1 MIFLTEYDEKKHLQ
15 HTFEEGRIEGIK
27 EGIKEGMKRG
37 GEDKLFQ
44 MIQKKHNKGK
54 SMEQI
59 AEELEEETEVIQEV
73 WRRHR
78 VK

>member
-1 MIFLTEYDEKKHLQ
+1 
-15 HTFEEGRIEGIK
+15 
-27 EGIKEGMKRG
+27 MKRG

-59 AEELEEETEVIQEV
+59 AEELLGLMMAEAREEQNEDSDL
-73 WRRHR
+73 
-78 VK
+78 

>member
-27 EGIKEGMKRG
+27 EGMTRG

-59 AEELEEETEVIQEV
+59 AEELEEETEIIQEV
-73 WRRHR
+73 WRRYQ

>member
-1 MIFLTEYDEKKHLQ
+1 MT
-15 HTFEEGRIEGIK
+15 
-27 EGIKEGMKRG
+27 RG

-59 AEELEEETEVIQEV
+59 AEELEEETEIIQEV
-73 WRRHR
+73 WRRYR